1 MSGIAQSR
9 GSPGHEGAPG
19 ALALILVG
27 LAWAIP
33 LGSLAFESTRLAVV
47 ALGALAGIVAL
58 AWLLVARAEQVAP
71 VLLAL
76 VFLVLTVPVDKYFA
90 YQEHVGGWPGL
101 RISAADVFLI
111 ALTPIAAVLWILKRG
126 RDAIPRTLLV
136 LVALLVAQYFL
147 STAFS
152 TDRKLSL
159 FEIAATVHSLFVA
172 MLVATLFRPRLARWV
187 IYALAL
193 QVFVHTAFALAQ
205 VATGRPIVDGLL
217 GGRAAVLVETL
228 STGGERLRP
237 SGLFMHPIVYADFL
251 FLSLPFVA
259 VGLTIET
266 RRLGRLVLGGILL
279 MGLAGLALTLSRGA
293 WLSAGVAGVV
303 LFVLALREGIVD
315 RRIAKQIALA
325 ALVVGLAGAAVF
337 GPRMWQRLTQ
347 SDSGNVD
354 VRFDLNQIALR
365 MVSDAPLAGQGLNTF
380 VETMETFDPK
390 DVKSY
395 FPAPAH
401 NLYLLEASEAGI
413 PALLLLVAIFGY
425 VIVNPLRR
433 MRHLE
438 DPTLRAIVAAS
449 VAGICGLA
457 VSQLADFS
465 FRLEPLRTFIWA
477 SIGLCF
483 GALYAGEAALRRSRS
498 GADASPR
505 RDRPN

>member
-1 MSGIAQSR
+1 MSEIAQTHPSDQR
-9 GSPGHEGAPG
+9 APG
-19 ALALILVG
+19 ALALVLIG

-33 LGSLAFESTRLAVV
+33 IGSLAFESTRLAVV
-47 ALGALAGIVAL
+47 VLGALAGVVAL
-58 AWLLVARAEQVAP
+58 AWLLAARAEQVAP
-71 VLLAL
+71 VLLAFF
-76 VFLVLTVPVDKYFA
+76 FLVLTVPIDKYFV

-101 RISAADVFLI
+101 RISAADVFLL
-111 ALTPIAAVLWILKRG
+111 ALAPIAAVLWLLKRG
-126 RDAIPRTLLV
+126 RDAVPRRLIV
-136 LVALLVAQYFL
+136 LVALLVGQYL
-147 STAFS
+147 VSTAFS
-152 TDRKLSL
+152 SDPKLSL
-159 FEIAATVHSLFVA
+159 FEIAATIHSLLVA
-172 MLVATLFRPRLARWV
+172 ILVATLFRPRLARWV

-193 QVFVHTAFALAQ
+193 QVLVHTAFALAQ

-228 STGGERLRP
+228 ASGERLRP

-259 VGLTIET
+259 VGIAIET
-266 RRLGRLVLGGILL
+266 RRLGRLFLAGILL

-293 WLSAGVAGVV
+293 WLASGVAGVV

-315 RRIAKQIALA
+315 RRTLRHIALA
-325 ALVVGLAGAAVF
+325 ALIVGLAGAAVF

-365 MVSDAPLAGQGLNTF
+365 MIGDRPLTGQGLNTF
-380 VETMETFDPK
+380 VETMESFDPK

-401 NLYLLEASEAGI
+401 NLYLLEASEAGL
-413 PALLLLVAIFGY
+413 PALLLLVTVLGF
-425 VIVNPLRR
+425 VVVNPLRR
-433 MRHLE
+433 MRRLP
-438 DPTLRAIVAAS
+438 DVALRAIVAAS

-457 VSQLADFS
+457 ISQLADFS

-483 GALYAGEAALRRSRS
+483 GALYAGEAALRRSR
-498 GADASPR
+498 AAPDASPR
-505 RDRPN
+505 PDRPN